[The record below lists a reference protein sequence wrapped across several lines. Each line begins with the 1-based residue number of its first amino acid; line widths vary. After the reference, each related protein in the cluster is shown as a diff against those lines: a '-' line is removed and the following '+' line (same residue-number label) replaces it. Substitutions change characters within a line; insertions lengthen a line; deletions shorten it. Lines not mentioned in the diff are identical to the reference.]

1 MKKNILFR
9 TPKILL
15 ALFVFCS
22 ASTNWL
28 AAVNIQT
35 STNSAH
41 DPQTLIVI
49 ATMRSQMT
57 LLVGA
62 DRHLYQLGFG
72 ATNNAVAIPKKAL
85 GRDHEF
91 YPPAGDGYLFE
102 PALEVT
108 HADGNTSTDLQ
119 FVKQESSEIDSNV
132 TLTRIEMRDS
142 YYPFHVSLYF
152 KTYRAE
158 NVIEQWSEFLHEETN
173 AVTLERFASSAPEF
187 PSGDYWLTQFHGD
200 WAKEA
205 QLAEEKLT
213 FGMKVLDTKL
223 GVRAQQ
229 YRTPVFLLS
238 KNAPATENSGEVYGG
253 ALGWSGNYQFVLD
266 VDPHGKL
273 RTVVGINPF
282 DSAYHLKAGEVF
294 TTPKMFWSWSDAGK
308 GQISRNFHRWAR
320 KYILR
325 DPDKLRPVLLN
336 NWEATRFNFNEAKLV
351 SLFDSAKE
359 LGADVFLLDD
369 GWFGDKYPRDNDRAG
384 LGDWQVNPR
393 KLPQGLSYLTKEA
406 AARGVQ
412 FGIWLEPEMVNP
424 ESELYQKHPDWVI
437 AQPHRELNLQRNQLI
452 LDLTRPETC
461 EFSWSVIDQTLRPNP
476 GITYVKWDCNRFVTQ
491 PGSFYLPPGEQ
502 SHLWIDYVR
511 ALYANMDRF
520 ATNFPNVTAMLC
532 SGGGSR
538 VDFEALRRFHTF
550 WASDR
555 TDPRDRVFIQWGYSH
570 FYPASAIAAH
580 VTRMGNRP
588 FKFTLDVAMS
598 GALGFDVDWQKLL
611 PEQRAA
617 AVAAVKLYKDELRP
631 IVQQGDLYRLVSP
644 YDGQRAAFNFVA
656 EDCHRAVLF
665 VYQIGGGNAEK
676 VKPAG
681 LNPQRRYLVREVNL
695 PEGTKSAMP
704 EQDQIIDGATL
715 MREGLTP
722 NCTKQF
728 DSAVIEFNAEK

>member
-1 MKKNILFR
+1 MKEINL
-9 TPKILL
+9 PSAAKIISL
-15 ALFVFCS
+15 ALVFCL
-22 ASTNWL
+22 ANTPRL
-28 AAVNIQT
+28 AAESVSPPT
-35 STNSAH
+35 
-41 DPQTLIVI
+41 VI
-49 ATMRSQMT
+49 AIATARSQIT

-72 ATNNAVAIPKKAL
+72 ITNNTVAVPAKAPD
-85 GRDHEF
+85 REREY

-102 PALEVT
+102 PALAAT

-119 FVKQESSEIDSNV
+119 FIKQESSEIDSNISF
-132 TLTRIEMRDS
+132 TRIELRDAF
-142 YYPFHVSLYF
+142 YPFHVFLNF

-158 NVIEQWSEFLHEETN
+158 DVVEQWAEISHEETQ
-173 AVTLERFASSAPEF
+173 AVTLERFASAAPEF
-187 PSGDYWLTQFHGD
+187 SSGDYWLTQFHGD

-229 YRTPVFLLS
+229 YRTPVFLLA
-238 KNAPATENSGEVYGG
+238 KNGPAQEDSGEVFGG
-253 ALGWSGNYQFVLD
+253 ALSWSGNYQFVFD

-273 RTVVGINPF
+273 RTLTGINPF
-282 DSAYHLKAGEVF
+282 DSAYHLQPGEIF
-294 TTPKMFWSWSDAGK
+294 TTPKMVWSWSDAGK

-336 NWEATRFNFNEAKLV
+336 NWEATRFDFTEAKLV

-369 GWFGDKYPRDNDRAG
+369 GWFGDKFPRDSDHAG

-393 KLPQGLSYLTKEA
+393 KLPHGLSYLTKEA
-406 AARGVQ
+406 QARGVR

-424 ESELYQKHPDWVI
+424 QSELYQQHPDWVI

-452 LDLTRPETC
+452 LDLTRPATR
-461 EFSWSVIDQTLRPNP
+461 EFSWSVIENTLRPNP
-476 GITYVKWDCNRFVTQ
+476 DIAYVKWDCNRFVTQ

-555 TDPRDRVFIQWGYSH
+555 TDPLDRVFIQWGYSH

-580 VTRMGNRP
+580 VTRMSNRP

-598 GALGFDVDWQKLL
+598 GAFGFDVDWQKLL

-617 AVAAVKLYKDELRP
+617 AIAAVKLYKEELRP
-631 IVQQGDLYRLVSP
+631 VVQQGDLYRLVSP
-644 YDGQRAAFNFVA
+644 YAGERSAFNFVS
-656 EDCHRAVLF
+656 EDRRRAVIF
-665 VYQIGGGNAEK
+665 VYQIGSGK
-676 VKPAG
+676 SDPIKPQG
-681 LNPQRRYLVREVNL
+681 LAPTLRYRVREVNL
-695 PEGTKSAMP
+695 PAGTESTLPNQGKT
-704 EQDQIIDGATL
+704 IDGAAL

-722 NCTKQF
+722 DNTKKF
-728 DSAVIEFNAEK
+728 DSAVIELSAEK